1 MTDLTP
7 NFMEIRKAVP
17 SDNGAARDLVRVSLS
32 AFGIAADFDNL
43 DRAIGLLGT
52 IESRNSIELVAVI
65 DGEIVGCLAI
75 QRLAQDGAKLFG
87 FHVDANSQGRGI
99 GRALLSAAIAE
110 AKAFGIVQLYLDT
123 WDDMQAAVHLYETF
137 GWQREEDPHPDSG
150 ANRSY
155 VLALD
160 GRPSK

>member
-17 SDNGAARDLVRVSLS
+17 SDNGAARDLVRMSLS
-32 AFGIAADFDNL
+32 VFGIAADFDNL

-52 IESRNSIELVAVI
+52 IESKNSVELVAVI
-65 DGEIVGCLAI
+65 DGVIVGCLAI
-75 QRLAQDGAKLFG
+75 QRLTQDGAKLFG

-99 GRALLSAAIAE
+99 GRALLSATIAE
-110 AKAFGIVQLYLDT
+110 ANALGIVQLYLDT
-123 WDDMQAAVHLYETF
+123 WDDMQAAVHLYESF
-137 GWQREEDPHPDSG
+137 GWKREKDPHPDSG

-155 VLALD
+155 VLTLSD
-160 GRPSK
+160 VRP